1 MYQDSKLI
9 KSTGLLVAAVF
20 CSLALVWTTGCG
32 SDDAA
37 KGAEVTET
45 MCNKLKTCSK
55 LDVWGYES
63 LDQCTEDIQGV
74 WNKYKKCHDEIEAVV
89 KCVSG
94 VACEEAEPEKLAV
107 PCGAKYNALMTCIEE
122 VDAEPDEQEP
132 DPRLNDMMEDMCD
145 RIVDCSKLDVWDY
158 ADRKQCMRD
167 SMWYWSQYGQCIDSL
182 EAAAN
187 CALGLECEQIE
198 PQLIGEQCPQW
209 QAVEDC
215 VAGGDENPDE
225 QEPDPRLNAMME
237 AMCDKIVD
245 CSKLDVWDYADRE
258 QCMRDS
264 MGYWSQY
271 GQCIDPLAATAD
283 CVLDLECEYVEPH
296 LIGEQCPQ
304 WEAVEDCVAKVDE
317 NPREPDPDR
326 PGDFEVAEA
335 LCHKLYGCSKLDTW
349 SFESLE
355 HCIDDSLQQWT
366 QYELCRREM
375 VAVGECAV
383 GVPCEEIDPEQLVTH
398 CGEQWDIFSRC
409 MEKVDEDRNR

>member
-158 ADRKQCMRD
+158 ADR
-167 SMWYWSQYGQCIDSL
+167 
-182 EAAAN
+182 
-187 CALGLECEQIE
+187 
-198 PQLIGEQCPQW
+198 
-209 QAVEDC
+209 
-215 VAGGDENPDE
+215 
-225 QEPDPRLNAMME
+225 
-237 AMCDKIVD
+237 
-245 CSKLDVWDYADRE
+245 E

-366 QYELCRREM
+366 QYEQCRREM

-383 GVPCEEIDPEQLVTH
+383 SVPCEEIAPEQLVTH